1 MKKLM
6 VGVAAVAAMLALN
19 AQDDDFDFESDSDTE
34 IETADEDDGEA
45 EAEAD
50 EGEDGEA
57 KPAKA
62 GKKQEEQEK
71 SYFILPLSSFA
82 DGKCEV
88 LVPTKSEWQA
98 VEEGRFY
105 PLGSQ
110 YRTVGAE
117 AQLKLRFGMNVEVT
131 LKGDSLLST
140 VAQALGGASRTVVL
154 GGGAFHM
161 SLPRNMPEG
170 KFFVTAPGF
179 TILNAA
185 GDSSYTYEKTG
196 DGDRCF
202 VKCLT
207 GNLSV
212 KGRHFDI
219 IGVRA
224 SQGFEIRTSS
234 DKLFTGLYGKAGDLN
249 VKLDTG
255 LWETMDFETHERT
268 SEQRFADFKL
278 SPKTAVR
285 IHRAVPEI
293 GENLA
298 VTIMTFDSNGN
309 RRDRYWFAENHF
321 ESSGSEIASNEDADA
336 AERAKKKAAE
346 SDDTVAVDADIDEEE
361 DDSSGDEAADED
373 STSIDDDLDF

>member
-1 MKKLM
+1 MKKLIIA
-6 VGVAAVAAMLALN
+6 VAAATAMLALN
-19 AQDDDFDFESDSDTE
+19 AQDDDFDFESDDGAE
-34 IETADEDDGEA
+34 IEADGDEEAGEDEAAGE
-45 EAEAD
+45 
-50 EGEDGEA
+50 EGET

-62 GKKQEEQEK
+62 GKKHEEAEK
-71 SYFILPLSSFA
+71 SYFILPLTSFA

-88 LVPTKSEWQA
+88 LVPTKGEWQA

-110 YRTVGAE
+110 YRTIGAE
-117 AQLKLRFGMNVEVT
+117 SQLKLRFGMNVEVSV
-131 LKGDSLLST
+131 KGNSALAT
-140 VAQALGGASRTVVL
+140 VAQALGGASRTVML
-154 GGGAFHM
+154 DAGSFHM

-170 KFFVTAPGF
+170 KFFVSTPGF
-179 TILNAA
+179 TVLNAA

-196 DGDRCF
+196 DGDKCF
-202 VKCLT
+202 VRCLT

-212 KGRHFDI
+212 KGRHFDV

-234 DKLFTGLYGKAGDLN
+234 DRLFTGLYGKAGDLN

-255 LWETMDFETHERT
+255 LWETIDFETHERT

-321 ESSGSEIASNEDADA
+321 ESSGSEIAVNEDSDA
-336 AERAKKKAAE
+336 AEQAKKKAAE

-361 DDSSGDEAADED
+361 DASSSDDDGDSDDSG
-373 STSIDDDLDF
+373 SIDDDLDF